1 MQPVRYP
8 SAKRRIYEINARE
21 NMSHPHREPTKYV
34 VSLHRYMPRAWI
46 RKLYASDVLHPK
58 PDDALLAWS
67 ST

>member
-8 SAKRRIYEINARE
+8 ELPESSAKRRIYEINARE
-21 NMSHPHREPTKYV
+21 NMSHPHRAPTTKYV
-34 VSLHRYMPRAWI
+34 PRAWI